1 MRLKTVERGH
11 RLVQRLVFRMMHVL
25 GASPPDVVRM
35 VLYRPGLFGKP
46 YSAWIQA
53 VMRGPNRPGRY
64 NTIRDRKSTRLNSSH
79 LGISYAVFC
88 LKKKKK
94 TRYTTLLER
103 VQMF

>member
-11 RLVQRLVFRMMHVL
+11 RLVQRVVFRMMHVL

-53 VMRGPNRPGRY
+53 VMRGPSDWTIGERQLFVAFVSRQNRCP
-64 NTIRDRKSTRLNSSH
+64 
-79 LGISYAVFC
+79 F
-88 LKKKKK
+88 
-94 TRYTTLLER
+94 
-103 VQMF
+103 